1 LLAFGDLLDLEF
13 EESGDG
19 DGDADA
25 KTKTEERRSGARRSF
40 MLDV

>member
-13 EESGDG
+13 EES
-19 DGDADA
+19 GDADA

-40 MLDV
+40 MLDVW

>member
-1 LLAFGDLLDLEF
+1 LAFGDLLDLEF
-13 EESGDG
+13 EEES
-19 DGDADA
+19 GDADA